1 MYKKKLKITTLKKK
15 NTKQNLTRNK
25 NRKNNKLVG
34 GSNNIPEDIKKIT
47 INDTKTQYKTS
58 ILIPNK
64 NNTSLSLVWFNLV
77 KLTNDNILY
86 WTLYAKYQLLQERN
100 CEGIGAGA
108 SALLESLRLFHH
120 SDSNNFDVWIA
131 YAYYSTNPKLQ
142 FIPEITKAENENFYS
157 MIEQKDIKIQ
167 KGFNNIYMVLSL
179 FISNESPITSHM
191 GIFKSC
197 KYYSD
202 KSLYNLSVYLHSF
215 TAKVSQL
222 IYPNKIYMVTRPT
235 RLMRSI
241 LLKSLIDYSSK
252 HDIFLFLIVCSGDEE
267 DRLNYIEEA
276 KNVETFNII
285 NPYGS
290 DDSKN
295 SFIYL
300 YPGIKQNNINTNN
313 LNTLLLNSKKR
324 TTTWKIKIY
333 DEIED
338 EDKYEEFDIPYW
350 FKHHQYLDSDSYHL
364 SSIIIDINNLGNLYF
379 TDYNL

>member
-1 MYKKKLKITTLKKK
+1 MYKKKLKIKTLKKK
-15 NTKQNLTRNK
+15 NTKQNFTRNK
-25 NRKNNKLVG
+25 NSKNNKLIG

-64 NNTSLSLVWFNLV
+64 KNTSSSLVWFNLV
-77 KLTNDNILY
+77 KLTNNNIWY

-120 SDSNNFDVWIA
+120 SDRNNFDVWIA
-131 YAYYSTNPKLQ
+131 YAYYSTSLELQ
-142 FIPEITKAENENFYS
+142 LQLQSIPEITKAENETFYS

-167 KGFNNIYMVLSL
+167 NGFNNIYMVLSL
-179 FISNESPITSHM
+179 FINKESPITSHM

-197 KYYSD
+197 KYYFD

-241 LLKSLIDYSSK
+241 LLKSLFVFYPKINP
-252 HDIFLFLIVCSGDEE
+252 FTFLIVCSGDEE
-267 DRLNYIEEA
+267 DRLKYIEEA
-276 KNVETFNII
+276 KNIETFNII
-285 NPYGS
+285 NPDGI
-290 DDSKN
+290 DNIEK
-295 SFIYL
+295 SFVYL
-300 YPGIKQNNINTNN
+300 YPKDNIMDT
-313 LNTLLLNSKKR
+313 TLLNGKER
-324 TTTWKIKIY
+324 IKWTIIY
-333 DEIED
+333 DKDDCEQ
-338 EDKYEEFDIPYW
+338 EFDIPYW
-350 FKHHQYLDSDSYHL
+350 FKHHQYLNSDSYHL
-364 SSIIIDINNLGNLYF
+364 STIIIDINHLGNLYF
-379 TDYNL
+379 IDYNL